1 MMTGQLLGHAS
12 DLNVHNDTICIG
24 KLRISYSCIV
34 AYC

>member
-12 DLNVHNDTICIG
+12 DLNVHNDTIRIR
-24 KLRISYSCIV
+24 KLSISYSCIV